1 MRSSR
6 TAVLAA
12 LAALLLCASFLAA
25 PVRAEGD
32 VVDEE
37 DDYEDEERAFLLVK
51 KSVVE
56 ENVVQGQNFTVRLD
70 LFNVGT
76 TSALKVKIEE
86 MELPEQLQLQSGA
99 LTGEIERISAGAT
112 AVWEYVVV
120 SDSAGHF
127 VAPPASVT
135 YQADSDAD
143 SIQAAQSTIFASA
156 ILSPTQK
163 NINLA
168 LKAGSYMSLGLLN
181 TVSDWSNT
189 AIAVGAL
196 TFVIGG
202 NWAYTKV
209 KTSSADRRRQRA
221 LEELEGKS
229 D

>member
-76 TSALKVKIEE
+76 TC
-86 MELPEQLQLQSGA
+86 
-99 LTGEIERISAGAT
+99 
-112 AVWEYVVV
+112 
-120 SDSAGHF
+120 
-127 VAPPASVT
+127 VT
-135 YQADSDAD
+135 R
-143 SIQAAQSTIFASA
+143 
-156 ILSPTQK
+156 L
-163 NINLA
+163 
-168 LKAGSYMSLGLLN
+168 
-181 TVSDWSNT
+181 
-189 AIAVGAL
+189 
-196 TFVIGG
+196 
-202 NWAYTKV
+202 
-209 KTSSADRRRQRA
+209 
-221 LEELEGKS
+221 
-229 D
+229 